1 MKIRAGFELK
11 TVDGKQ
17 AIVGNG
23 VSLPVAETSSLLFSE
38 LQKGERTK
46 EQLMH
51 LLLDNFD
58 ISTVLALNNIDMFVK
73 TLLQNGIIEE

>member
-1 MKIRAGFELK
+1 MKLLAGFELK
-11 TVDGKQ
+11 TIDGTQ
-17 AIVGNG
+17 IITGNG
-23 VSLPVAETSSLLFSE
+23 VSLPVSETSALLFGE
-38 LQKGERTK
+38 LQKGEKTK

-73 TLLQNGIIEE
+73 TLSQNGIIEE

>member
-1 MKIRAGFELK
+1 MKLLAGFELK
-11 TVDGKQ
+11 TADGAQ
-17 AIVGNG
+17 IIMGNG
-23 VSLPVAETSSLLFSE
+23 VSLPVSETSALLFGE
-38 LQKGERTK
+38 LQEGEKTK

-73 TLLQNGIIEE
+73 TLSQNGIIEE